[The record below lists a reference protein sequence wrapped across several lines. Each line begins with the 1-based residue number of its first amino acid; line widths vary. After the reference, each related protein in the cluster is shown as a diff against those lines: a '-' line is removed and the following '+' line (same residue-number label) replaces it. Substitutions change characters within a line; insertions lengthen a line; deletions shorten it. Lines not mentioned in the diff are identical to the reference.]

1 MAFTTSV
8 KKLKSGAQNAARD
21 DVEGLTVSLG
31 VIYALLLPT
40 AMALQNMIF
49 DDGIQAKNFLYL
61 VCSQPSF
68 RSYVVD
74 AINDG
79 VDESE
84 MFDWNVTLGSS
95 KVLNT
100 KAVLQD
106 NTKWQ
111 WDLMTPDHL
120 YDCAQVP
127 ELSAA
132 ATALQEHWPV
142 WRTNVWSLMNPDAAL
157 WSDHLNAMCSFAAAI
172 LMSGLLG
179 SLLIYISL
187 VLACERSEQGVS
199 ESQKAWNTVGF
210 PLLAL
215 DLFFLIGG
223 IVVLLFANDAYSE
236 SQDVF
241 FVRDGRMAGYSKL
254 AQAAVFAPI
263 LVLFIVGC
271 VYSAIKACRSAP
283 SRQELKSQ
291 GLVPSDA

>member
-1 MAFTTSV
+1 MALGARV
-8 KKLKSGAQNAARD
+8 KKLHSGVQNAARE

-61 VCSQPSF
+61 VCSQPDF

-74 AINDG
+74 AMNDG
-79 VDESE
+79 VDASE
-84 MFDWNVTLGSS
+84 AFEWNVTLGGSNL
-95 KVLNT
+95 LNT

-106 NTKWQ
+106 GAKWQ
-111 WDLMTPDHL
+111 WDLMKPDHL
-120 YDCAQVP
+120 YNCAEVP
-127 ELSAA
+127 ELSATA
-132 ATALQEHWPV
+132 AALYEHWPA
-142 WRTNVWSLMNPDAAL
+142 WRTNVWSLMNPEAAL
-157 WSDHLNAMCSFAAAI
+157 WSDHLNAMCSFAAAV

-187 VLACERSEQGVS
+187 ALSCERSEEGVS
-199 ESQKAWNTVGF
+199 SSQKAWNTIGF

-241 FVRDGRMAGYSKL
+241 FVRDGRMAGYSKIAL
-254 AQAAVFAPI
+254 VAVFAPI
-263 LVLFIVGC
+263 LVIFVAGC
-271 VYSAIKACRSAP
+271 IYSGIKACRST
-283 SRQELKSQ
+283 SCKQELKAE
-291 GLVPSDA
+291 GLVPTDA